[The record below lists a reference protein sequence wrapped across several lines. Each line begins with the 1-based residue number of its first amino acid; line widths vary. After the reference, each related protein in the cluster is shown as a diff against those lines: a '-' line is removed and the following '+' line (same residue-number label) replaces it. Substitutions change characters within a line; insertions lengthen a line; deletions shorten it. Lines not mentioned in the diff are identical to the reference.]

1 MIKYSLECKKCSLLF
16 NSWFS
21 SSKEYER
28 LKKKKLL
35 NCLECNSSSVEK
47 TLMAPK
53 IIVKS
58 DKINIKN
65 YKDIKNTIIK
75 YQKFIKENFSYVGK
89 NFAFEARSIHYDDK
103 KGKKGIYGTASNNE
117 IRELR
122 DEGINAEI
130 IPWVKDKNN

>member
-47 TLMAPK
+47 NIKGNK
-53 IIVKS
+53 IIKKNE
-58 DKINIKN
+58 KIKIKN
-65 YKDIKNTIIK
+65 
-75 YQKFIKENFSYVGK
+75 
-89 NFAFEARSIHYDDK
+89 
-103 KGKKGIYGTASNNE
+103 
-117 IRELR
+117 
-122 DEGINAEI
+122 
-130 IPWVKDKNN
+130 